1 MTGPQEF
8 LWEGTPSLT
17 DDRSTRMFCPQ
28 KGHPHYMMTGRLT
41 GTFCLKGHTLIT
53 WWQVARN
60 FLFDEVYPHCVIIGP
75 QEFFVQ
81 EGTPLSPDDRSTGF
95 FCFQKVHPHH
105 AMTGPPEYLHTVFG
119 ALRVSMSLSAHEF
132 RNHKMTWWSKY
143 SLWEEVHL
151 QKWWKKK
158 WRRKRYDAVIDR
170 KKSNWREDPDKT
182 RKWSAMNDGDVGV
195 TYVTWYIEFLMM
207 WRWQA
212 EKLRNGWYNSNNVQ
226 IKGVVIL

>member
-105 AMTGPPEYLHTVFG
+105 VITGQHEFLFDKVHPHHGGMTG
-119 ALRVSMSLSAHEF
+119 S
-132 RNHKMTWWSKY
+132 
-143 SLWEEVHL
+143 
-151 QKWWKKK
+151 Q
-158 WRRKRYDAVIDR
+158 
-170 KKSNWREDPDKT
+170 
-182 RKWSAMNDGDVGV
+182 
-195 TYVTWYIEFLMM
+195 EFLFPKGPPSSHDD
-207 WRWQA
+207 RVFC
-212 EKLRNGWYNSNNVQ
+212 LRGSTL
-226 IKGVVIL
+226 IACIF

>member
-105 AMTGPPEYLHTVFG
+105 AMTGPPEYLHSGRST
-119 ALRVSMSLSAHEF
+119 LI
-132 RNHKMTWWSKY
+132 TWWQ
-143 SLWEEVHL
+143 V
-151 QKWWKKK
+151 
-158 WRRKRYDAVIDR
+158 RRKCLFRKVRSNHMMTGPPEFFVRKGPPSSRDDR
-170 KKSNWREDPDKT
+170 STGIFCSQRSALITWWGVH
-182 RKWSAMNDGDVGV
+182 RK
-195 TYVTWYIEFLMM
+195 FLF
-207 WRWQA
+207 Q
-212 EKLRNGWYNSNNVQ
+212 KVHPYNVMR
-226 IKGVVIL
+226 GPPL